1 MFLYAHIMNRAKWI
15 IERFTGGSYPK
26 GINRRFRHWL
36 ASEKDSADKEAAL
49 TEVWDRSA
57 ETGIDVS
64 YAEWQRLENSISGNR
79 KKLRLSPLYHV
90 AAAAAIVAI
99 TAVTSVELTKG
110 RHSEDICQMSL
121 YTHAGER
128 QTVVLPDSSTV
139 ILNSRSMVVYPKRF
153 SGRDRRVYIAGE
165 AILNVSK
172 DAERPFVVTTPNLSV
187 EVLGTTFD
195 VSDYYNDDS
204 GSVVLKEG
212 KVKVSL
218 KDIPESQVYMLP
230 GEQVAFASGDIT
242 LKKSVADVERSFAWE
257 SGNIFFS
264 GADIHDIART
274 LEREFGL
281 NVNVADGKYDDV
293 SVTAKFSRGDSLD
306 DFLVVLGIIIPGFD
320 AKVDGENLY
329 II

>member
-1 MFLYAHIMNRAKWI
+1 MNRAKWI
-15 IERFTGGSYPK
+15 IERFTGGGYPK

-49 TEVWDRSA
+49 MGVWDRSA
-57 ETGIDVS
+57 ETDIDVS

-110 RHSEDICQMSL
+110 RHAEDISQISF
-121 YTHAGER
+121 YTQAGER
-128 QTVVLPDSSTV
+128 QTVVLPDSTMV
-139 ILNSRSMVVYPKRF
+139 ILNSRSLVVYPERF
-153 SGRDRRVYIAGE
+153 SGHDRRIYIAGE

-172 DAERPFVVTTPNLSV
+172 NVEKPFVVTTPNLSV

-195 VSDYYNDDS
+195 VSDYYDDNY

-212 KVKVSL
+212 RVKVSL
-218 KDIPESQVYMLP
+218 KEAPESQVYMVP
-230 GEQVAFASGDIT
+230 GEQVAFVSGDRM
-242 LKKSVADVERSFAWE
+242 LKKSRADVERSFAWE

-264 GADIHDIART
+264 GADIHDIAKT
-274 LEREFGL
+274 IEREFGL
-281 NVNVADGKYDDV
+281 NVNVTDRKYDNV
-293 SVTAKFSRGDSLD
+293 SVTAKFCRGDSLD
-306 DFLVVLGIIIPGFD
+306 DFLVVLGTIIPGFE
-320 AKVDGENLY
+320 AKVDGENLC